1 MTVEQIELRKI
12 LSQMLADNNINRET
26 MKGLVNE
33 VLEEKVEKAV
43 RQVINESNVKG
54 IVNGKVDN
62 ISRRVIQ
69 REIENKVRRVLDCTY
84 LSINCREPE
93 THVFGSYMGWCE
105 RTGNVLTPES
115 YQEFLE
121 QEEIE
126 EIFKDN

>member
-1 MTVEQIELRKI
+1 MTVEHIELRKI

-26 MKGLVNE
+26 LKGLVNE

-69 REIENKVRRVLDCTY
+69 KEVENKVRRVLNCTS
-84 LSINCREPE
+84 LSINCLEPE
-93 THVFGSYMGWCE
+93 PHVFGKYMAWCE

-115 YQEFLE
+115 YQEFME
-121 QEEIE
+121 QEAIE